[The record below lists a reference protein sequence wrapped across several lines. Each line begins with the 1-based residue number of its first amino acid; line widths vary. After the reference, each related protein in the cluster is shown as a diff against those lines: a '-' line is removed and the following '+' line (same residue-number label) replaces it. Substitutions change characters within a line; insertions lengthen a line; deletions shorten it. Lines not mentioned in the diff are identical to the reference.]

1 MAASEEYQAGR
12 RRFLQFA
19 ETRWIGWGLVV
30 ILVGLWEFA
39 TAANW
44 ISIPALPRPTAIA
57 ERAWL
62 ELTRGT
68 LLKESATTLRLMFIG
83 YGTSAVI
90 AIAIGVLIGRLRV
103 AWALLEP
110 LTELIR
116 PIPISAAVPI
126 LILFLGID
134 DGLKITAV
142 FWGSFFPIMMNTYA
156 GIRAVPPTLKD
167 TGRTFGV
174 STLKATLLI
183 ALPYALPSILVGM
196 RIALSLS
203 LIVSVFSEMIA
214 GNSGIGYV
222 IVQSQQTLSVDR
234 LYVAII
240 LLASIGYLLNTLFLR
255 LEATVTPWHVA
266 NIQAADNG
274 K

>member
-1 MAASEEYQAGR
+1 MSMSTSAPVRFRMPTVLFEGR
-12 RRFLQFA
+12 W
-19 ETRWIGWGLVV
+19 TGWALV
-30 ILVGLWEFA
+30 LLLLLGWELA
-39 TAANW
+39 TAARW
-44 ISIPALPRPTAIA
+44 IAIPALPRPTAI
-57 ERAWL
+57 L
-62 ELTRGT
+62 QRGYIEIVSGT
-68 LLKESATTLRLMFIG
+68 IIRESLTTLRLMLTG
-83 YGTSAVI
+83 YGAAAFI
-90 AIAIGVLIGRLRV
+90 AIAVGVLIGRSRA

-110 LTELIR
+110 LIELIR

-156 GIRAVPPTLKD
+156 GIRSVPPTLRD

-174 STLKATLLI
+174 SSLKATFVI
-183 ALPYALPSILVGM
+183 AIPHALPSILVGM

-214 GNSGIGYV
+214 GNRGIGYV
-222 IVQSQQTLSVDR
+222 IAQSQQTLSVDR

-240 LLASIGYLLNTLFLR
+240 LLAMIGYSLNALFLR
-255 LEATVTPWHVA
+255 LEAFVTPW
-266 NIQAADNG
+266 QAANLPKSD
-274 K
+274 